1 MEKEKLISEIDRTL
15 ESIKTHISRI
25 KNDPDK
31 VHKMDMDLLIEKTR
45 DIYDKLIQL
54 DGLTIT
60 FETEIP
66 HQNEKEIEETETVET
81 VDIKVEEI
89 EKEEAKA
96 EEEAEITE
104 EDIKVEVHVE
114 EIVDEVEEQI
124 EEAQE
129 KKELREDFLE
139 EKEETEKSTIDL
151 FTSSAGPT
159 LSDTFSEGEQ
169 PTIADKINKEG
180 VNELREAIGINE
192 KFLFINELF
201 NGDLGRY
208 NKVIDELDELTT
220 IEGVNTYVLE
230 LKIQSQW
237 ADDNI
242 ALIKLTDL
250 LNRKFVK

>member
-60 FETEIP
+60 FETEIL
-66 HQNEKEIEETETVET
+66 HQNQNEKDIEETETVET

-89 EKEEAKA
+89 EKEETKAK
-96 EEEAEITE
+96 EEAEITE
-104 EDIKVEVHVE
+104 EDTKVEVHVE
-114 EIVDEVEEQI
+114 EIIDEVEEQI
-124 EEAQE
+124 DEA
-129 KKELREDFLE
+129 RENKDFLV

>member
-66 HQNEKEIEETETVET
+66 HQNEAEIEETETIEA

-89 EKEEAKA
+89 EKEEAK
-96 EEEAEITE
+96 AEITE

-124 EEAQE
+124 DEA
-129 KKELREDFLE
+129 RENKDFLE